1 MALHPRQVS
10 WFEAEI
16 PRNQTVFALE
26 SLAAGGHVELEE
38 KGYQTSPCI
47 NIEIIREQL
56 HKFDEFCVRHADEL
70 PPAEPSPEKRLLDP
84 EELAISIVETLR
96 KWGTE
101 LVGTR
106 RRIRQ
111 LELEIEDLSLL
122 EECLAAMGEDAE
134 QLEQVTHA
142 SDLLYKEIFTCPN
155 GSLQRET
162 RQETDLFTTLYRGKS
177 HDFWL
182 VIGDPNRK

>member
-16 PRNQTVFALE
+16 PRQLTVFALE
-26 SLAAGGHVELEE
+26 SLAAGGRVELEE

-47 NIEIIREQL
+47 DIEIIREQL
-56 HKFDEFCVRHADEL
+56 RKFDEFCASHADEL
-70 PPAEPSPEKRLLDP
+70 PPAETSPEKRLLDP

-96 KWGTE
+96 KWATA
-101 LVGTR
+101 LVRTR

-111 LELEIEDLSLL
+111 LELEIDELSLL
-122 EECLAAMGEDAE
+122 QECLAAMGEDAE

-142 SDLLYKEIFTCPN
+142 SDLLYKQIFTCPH

-162 RQETDLFTTLYRGKS
+162 GREKDLFTTL
-177 HDFWL
+177 
-182 VIGDPNRK
+182 